1 MKENC
6 KTTNYP
12 SKNVATQTYQDGDT
26 FVTKH
31 YYDQKD
37 AYVRELI
44 YLKDGIKEIKHYTV
58 NGVLAKMEHFAGD
71 IRHGVEVKYFIPK
84 ANSSVKSSKTYENG
98 KLHGESLTYNENDMI
113 IKHEVFALGKLVLK
127 YLPKDAN
134 NKINIQILDEENLVN
149 LPKAEYEKLQLA
161 LQNN

>member
-12 SKNVATQTYQDGDT
+12 SKNIATETYKDGDT

-31 YYDQKD
+31 YYDRKD

-44 YLKDGIKEIKHYTV
+44 YLKDGIKEVKHFTV
-58 NGVLAKMEHFAGD
+58 NGVLAKLEHFAGD
-71 IRHGVEVKYFIPK
+71 IRDGLEIKYFIPK
-84 ANSSVKSSKTYENG
+84 ANSSIKSSKTYENG
-98 KLHGESLTYNENDMI
+98 KLHGESLTYNENDEI

-127 YLPKDAN
+127 YLPKGAHE
-134 NKINIQILDEENLVN
+134 KINIQIVDEENLIH
-149 LPKAEYEKLQLA
+149 LPKAEYEKLQQSRNL
-161 LQNN
+161 

>member
-1 MKENC
+1 MKEKC

-12 SKNVATQTYQDGDT
+12 SKNIATQTYHDGDT

-31 YYDQKD
+31 YYDRKD

-44 YLKDGIKEIKHYTV
+44 YLTDGIKKIKHFTV

-84 ANSSVKSSKTYENG
+84 ANSSIKSSKTYENG
-98 KLHGESLTYNENDMI
+98 KLHGASLTYNENDEL

-127 YLPKDAN
+127 YLSKDAHG
-134 NKINIQILDEENLVN
+134 KISIQIIDEENLNN
-149 LPKAEYEKLQLA
+149 LPKDEYEKLQ
-161 LQNN
+161 QSRNI